1 MSSKSLAEVAEEL
14 MSRALVFYMATVDEN
29 GFPQVRAMENFRCSM
44 KFPHP
49 ARVIAENEPDPLVS
63 IISTN
68 TSSEKF
74 RQLKANPTVALYYC
88 VPEEYKGVMHQ
99 GKAEVLDDTEFK
111 KKLWVE
117 GWEVYYPQGYVDPDF
132 TLLRVK
138 PTLLKAWYDF
148 QTHRQVID

>member
-1 MSSKSLAEVAEEL
+1 MSTKSLAEVAEEL
-14 MSRALVFYMATVDEN
+14 MGRTLVFYMATVDEH
-29 GFPQVRAMENFRCSM
+29 GFPQVRAMENLRCSK

-99 GKAEVLDDTEFK
+99 GKAEAVDDTEFK

-117 GWEVYYPQGYVDPDF
+117 GWEVYYPQGYADPDF